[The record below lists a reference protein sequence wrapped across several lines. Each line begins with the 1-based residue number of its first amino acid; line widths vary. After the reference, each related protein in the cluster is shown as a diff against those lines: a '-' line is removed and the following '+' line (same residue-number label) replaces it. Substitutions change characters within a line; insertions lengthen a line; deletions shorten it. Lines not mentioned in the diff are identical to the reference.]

1 MLLWDLKDYAQMLG
15 FKTVSPSCT
24 YRRMHSDTITPP
36 VLDLH
41 QLQEMELI
49 VLRKETPRRQKSHKD
64 LESHQQDE
72 RKSVDETQ
80 CCMTDLR
87 PNHAFCFVCLFEI

>member
-15 FKTVSPSCT
+15 FKPVSPSCT
-24 YRRMHSDTITPP
+24 DRCMHSDTITPP

-41 QLQEMELI
+41 QLQEVDLI
-49 VLRKETPRRQKSHKD
+49 VLREETPRRQKLHKD

-72 RKSVDETQ
+72 RKSW
-80 CCMTDLR
+80 MR
-87 PNHAFCFVCLFEI
+87 PSAELVPASNRHNRPEA